1 MVYIIVKYS
10 SFFFLSRDTF
20 RHIEFPAEVRSHERF
35 VAWA

>member
-10 SFFFLSRDTF
+10 SFFLSRDTF